1 VNPPV
6 LRPAAAAD
14 VEEAWRWYEAR
25 RAGLGDEFLEAVRA
39 ALESI
44 RAHPESAP
52 LVRRDIHRHLLR
64 RFPYG
69 LFYRII
75 QGQVVVVACF
85 HAKRSPRVWRS
96 LVTR

>member
-14 VEEAWRWYEAR
+14 VEEAWLWYQAQRE
-25 RAGLGDEFLEAVRA
+25 GLGDEFLQVVND

-44 RAHPESAP
+44 AAFPESAP
-52 LVRRDIHRHLLR
+52 LVQADIRRHLLR

-69 LFYRII
+69 LFYRLI

-85 HAKRSPRVWRS
+85 HAKRDPRVWRS
-96 LVTR
+96 RY